1 MKILEEAIARLVVVL
16 FVDYLPIIWRV
27 VHRGSLTREVIFFK
41 NVSSLRRE
49 KKEKK
54 KFSTTLLLSE
64 VGTRSRPVHPEF
76 LTVPTPLFGF

>member
-1 MKILEEAIARLVVVL
+1 MKILEEAIARSVVVL

-27 VHRGSLTREVIFFK
+27 VHRGSLTREVIFQERKLFK
-41 NVSSLRRE
+41 KGEER
-49 KKEKK
+49 KKK